1 MIVFIAFQTV
11 SVNMVWSNSWG
22 TECTHRA
29 ELQERGSKLGTNI
42 KLKLSTT
49 VGGGGGNMLG

>member
-1 MIVFIAFQTV
+1 MFIAFQTV
-11 SVNMVWSNSWG
+11 SVNMVWCNSRG

-29 ELQERGSKLGTNI
+29 ELQEHGSKLGTNI